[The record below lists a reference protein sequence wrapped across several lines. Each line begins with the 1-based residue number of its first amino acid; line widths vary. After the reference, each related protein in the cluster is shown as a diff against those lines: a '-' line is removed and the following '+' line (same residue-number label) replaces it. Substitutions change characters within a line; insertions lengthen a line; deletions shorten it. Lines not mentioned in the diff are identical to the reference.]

1 MESSQNENII
11 LIDGENEICLNEYN
25 MENEIL
31 NENIQIK
38 QSIAKRKIAR
48 NEKMTIQT
56 NFQKLHV
63 QRKYGKVIIIRMQF
77 FGFFIM

>member
-56 NFQKLHV
+56 NFQKPHV
-63 QRKYGKVIIIRMQF
+63 QRKYGKVIIRMQF

>member
-63 QRKYGKVIIIRMQF
+63 QGNMERS
-77 FGFFIM
+77 

>member
-1 MESSQNENII
+1 MI
-11 LIDGENEICLNEYN
+11 LIDGENEISLNEYN

-31 NENIQIK
+31 NENFQIK
-38 QSIAKRKIAR
+38 QSTTKRKIAR

-63 QRKYGKVIIIRMQF
+63 QRKYGKVIIKMQF
-77 FGFFIM
+77 LGFSLCE